1 MSYAISVPTPFNDI
15 SELAENFASRVDD
28 ERLMLPHGDVVPE
41 GEWVQF
47 AVTLADGSAAL
58 SGLGRCTG
66 SYDNGEEREPEH
78 RFDVVM
84 DSLQFEE
91 MAQIYFERILQVRAA
106 QMGEEP
112 QTGEVDLPDE
122 PIDAEAEAQEMAYA
136 GSDEVIPVAAAE
148 ADVAMDV
155 AMEVPV
161 AAPEDEFGGEATQAV
176 SFDEL
181 SEAEGAAA
189 LADDGLDAM
198 MAEPLAEPE
207 EALAEA
213 VPVDDAVAAD
223 AADYADAGEYA
234 EAAPAAAAD
243 WEEGDATQFGDMPE
257 DVSDIAEDVAPDADY
272 QPAPAQAAPTLT
284 APEESNIYDLP
295 PPSAPGQLPS
305 PHANG
310 ATLSRRMLQAT
321 WSPEPAL
328 RPDPSPS
335 SGYFQYAAGG
345 GLPQPPAPPRPALHP
360 TLRVAPA
367 PRPGDAHAA
376 PEAFAEAAPGAS
388 TGPTAYDD
396 EAGYQ
401 AEAFDAD
408 GAAALG
414 VDEAL
419 AVDDAGEAEGYA
431 AEGYAGEE
439 EASFE
444 GDFEVD
450 ADANVYEAETVEGEG
465 LDVDEGAFEDLTAGE
480 GFDEQGHEAPPV
492 EAATREVDLGE
503 LPDHAL
509 SHDDET
515 AQVELPE
522 DQQ

>member
-28 ERLMLPHGDVVPE
+28 ERLMLPHGDEVPE

-66 SYDNGEEREPEH
+66 SYDNGEERAPEH

-84 DSLQFEE
+84 DSLQLEE

-112 QTGEVDLPDE
+112 QTGEVDLPEE
-122 PIDAEAEAQEMAYA
+122 PVDVDAQVEEMAYA
-136 GSDEVIPVAAAE
+136 GSDEVVPVEAAAPVE
-148 ADVAMDV
+148 TVAEPP
-155 AMEVPV
+155 A
-161 AAPEDEFGGEATQAV
+161 DEFGGEATQAV

-181 SEAEGAAA
+181 AEAAEAEA
-189 LADDGLDAM
+189 LEAP
-198 MAEPLAEPE
+198 MAEPVEEPVM
-207 EALAEA
+207 EAPA
-213 VPVDDAVAAD
+213 VDETATLDA
-223 AADYADAGEYA
+223 EYA
-234 EAAPAAAAD
+234 EAAVDADAFVETAAAEDVAFDAGEPD

-257 DVSDIAEDVAPDADY
+257 AEAEEAAAPIAHA
-272 QPAPAQAAPTLT
+272 APALT
-284 APEESNIYDLP
+284 APEESNIYELP

-310 ATLSRRMLQAT
+310 ATLTRRMLQAT
-321 WSPEPAL
+321 WSPEPAP

-345 GLPQPPAPPRPALHP
+345 LPQPPTPPRPELDPSLH
-360 TLRVAPA
+360 VSPA

-376 PEAFAEAAPGAS
+376 PEAFAEAAEPQA
-388 TGPTAYDD
+388 AYEEPEAYAEAEAYGDEEQAAYAEAD
-396 EAGYQ
+396 EAVPVDD
-401 AEAFDAD
+401 AFDAE
-408 GAAALG
+408 GG
-414 VDEAL
+414 YDEAPVE
-419 AVDDAGEAEGYA
+419 AVEEAE
-431 AEGYAGEE
+431 
-439 EASFE
+439 
-444 GDFEVD
+444 EVYD
-450 ADANVYEAETVEGEG
+450 AETVEGEG
-465 LDVDEGAFEDLTAGE
+465 LEVDAAFEDLSGGE
-480 GFDEQGHEAPPV
+480 AYEEPPV
-492 EAATREVDLGE
+492 EAATREVDLGD

-515 AQVELPE
+515 SQVELPE
-522 DQQ
+522 EQQ